1 MHTDTTLEILSQVTT
16 SLGNSLREFEGKTC
30 TMFQTR
36 ELERER
42 TARQRRQEK
51 NTSSNGEKPKPSA
64 PKKKA
69 RKQKLLNLNTY
80 KLHALG
86 DYVSTIRRYG
96 TTDSYTTEPVSC
108 CSHFSLTLLIGIIRV
123 NLSTARR
130 KGVFPGP
137 AADRYHYSCQ
147 GSNDEHAA
155 SAQSARKC
163 IARPGRQTRR
173 MLSII
178 LKCGIT

>member
-1 MHTDTTLEILSQVTT
+1 LSQVTT
-16 SLGNSLREFEGKTC
+16 SLGNSLREFKGKTC

-42 TARQRRQEK
+42 AARQRRQEK
-51 NTSSNGEKPKPSA
+51 NTSINGEEPKPSA

-80 KLHALG
+80 KLQVHALG
-86 DYVSTIRRYG
+86 DYASTIRRYG
-96 TTDSYTTEPVSC
+96 TTDSYTTEPASC
-108 CSHFSLTLLIGIIRV
+108 WSLFSLTLLIGIIRV
-123 NLSTARR
+123 NLNTARR
-130 KGVFPGP
+130 RGVFPGP

-155 SAQSARKC
+155 SARSARKC